1 MVLKVIALVLFSA
14 ALLIV
19 LVFGYGW
26 PVAAM
31 IHGINPT
38 ALTSMQTG
46 VSRLASAQVWDSLFA
61 PLLFLPAWMLP
72 MAFGLILFLIAALR
86 PGKG

>member
-14 ALLIV
+14 ALL
-19 LVFGYGW
+19 LALSFGYGW
-26 PVAAM
+26 PLAAM

-38 ALTSMQTG
+38 ALGTMQTG

-61 PLLFLPAWMLP
+61 PLLLLPAWILP
-72 MAFGLILFLIAALR
+72 LALGLILFLISALR